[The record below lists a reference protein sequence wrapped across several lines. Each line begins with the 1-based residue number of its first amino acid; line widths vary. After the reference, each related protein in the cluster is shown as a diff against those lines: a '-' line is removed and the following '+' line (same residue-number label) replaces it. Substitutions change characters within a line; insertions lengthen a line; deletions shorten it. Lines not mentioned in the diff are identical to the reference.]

1 MALSV
6 KPLSEN
12 LGAEVSGVDLSES
25 VDEGTFSEIL
35 DAFHRYQLLR
45 FPKQTLTPWA
55 THRLQPPVRRPGDP
69 RL

>member
-35 DAFHRYQLLR
+35 DAFHRY
-45 FPKQTLTPWA
+45 
-55 THRLQPPVRRPGDP
+55 
-69 RL
+69 